1 MPAVF
6 RFKCLFIKLFEC
18 WIDSWSFKALVGS
31 FYKEAFS
38 LNIVNIDVKIEELYL
53 AAALLPAAQR
63 QAKGGGDQERVEA
76 ETPAAARVA
85 QGVETHSHHE
95 MEVNMVL
102 PSHPD

>member
-85 QGVETHSHHE
+85 QGVETHSPHQL
-95 MEVNMVL
+95 EVNMVL